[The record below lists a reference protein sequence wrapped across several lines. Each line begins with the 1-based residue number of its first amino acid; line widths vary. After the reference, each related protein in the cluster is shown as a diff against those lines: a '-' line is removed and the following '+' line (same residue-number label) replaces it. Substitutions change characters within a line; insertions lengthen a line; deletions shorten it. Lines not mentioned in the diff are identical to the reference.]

1 MVRPISC
8 IIVDDEPPAIRIL
21 QKFAEQLP
29 GLECIATTT
38 SALEALQLI
47 EIHKPDVIF
56 LDIQMRDLTGIQL
69 SALIKD
75 KVGIIFTTAY
85 PQFAVEGF
93 ELNAIDYLLKP
104 IAFSRFISAVEKAR
118 TQIHP
123 IGGKQN
129 NPTAE
134 EDYFFIKTDGKNK
147 FKRVAVADI
156 FYIESI
162 KNYIVIHTHDEQIVT
177 YNTLKYF
184 EEKLPDN
191 LFVKIHKSFVIALNK
206 IEKTDNNEVW
216 LLQKNLPLGDT
227 YKVDFFTKVNE
238 RKL

>member
-1 MVRPISC
+1 MTKPITC

-29 GLECIATTT
+29 GLECVATTT
-38 SALEALQLI
+38 LALEALQLI
-47 EIHKPDVIF
+47 ETHKPDIIF

-75 KVGIIFTTAY
+75 KVKIIFTTAY

-93 ELNAIDYLLKP
+93 ELNAVDYLLKP
-104 IAFSRFISAVEKAR
+104 IAFNRFISAVEKAR
-118 TQIHP
+118 TAILQTEI
-123 IGGKQN
+123 K
-129 NPTAE
+129 PTNDIIQ

-162 KNYIVIHTHDEQIVT
+162 KNYIVVHTFDEQIVT

-184 EEKLPDN
+184 EEKLPEN
-191 LFVKIHKSFVIALNK
+191 QFIKIHKSFMVALNK

-227 YKVDFFTKVNE
+227 YKGNFFGKINE

>member
-1 MVRPISC
+1 MTKPLTC

-21 QKFAEQLP
+21 QKYAEQLP

-38 SALEALQLI
+38 RALEVLELV
-47 EIHKPDVIF
+47 EIHQPDILF

-69 SALIKD
+69 STLLKD
-75 KVGIIFTTAY
+75 KVKIIFTTAY

-104 IAFSRFISAVEKAR
+104 IAFNRFISAVEKAR
-118 TQIHP
+118 AVIQPT
-123 IGGKQN
+123 GSKQN
-129 NPTAE
+129 TQVPE
-134 EDYFFIKTDGKNK
+134 DDYFFIKTDGKNK
-147 FKRVAVADI
+147 FRRVEIADI

-162 KNYIVIHTHDEQIVT
+162 KNYIVIHTPDEQIVT

-184 EEKLPDN
+184 EENLPN
-191 LFVKIHKSFVIALNK
+191 NQFIKIHKSFIVAFNK

-216 LLQKNLPLGDT
+216 ILQKNLPLGDT
-227 YKVDFFTKVNE
+227 YKNDFFAKINE
-238 RKL
+238 RKF

>member
-1 MVRPISC
+1 MTKPLTC

-21 QKFAEQLP
+21 QKYAEQLP

-38 SALEALQLI
+38 RALEVLELVEMHQ
-47 EIHKPDVIF
+47 PDILF

-69 SALIKD
+69 STLLKE
-75 KVGIIFTTAY
+75 KVRIIFTTAY

-93 ELNAIDYLLKP
+93 ELNAVDYLLKP
-104 IAFSRFISAVEKAR
+104 IAFNRFISAVEKAR
-118 TQIHP
+118 AVILP
-123 IGGKQN
+123 ISTKQN
-129 NPTAE
+129 ASVPE
-134 EDYFFIKTDGKNK
+134 DDYFFIKTDGKNK
-147 FKRVAVADI
+147 FRRVEIADI

-162 KNYIVIHTHDEQIVT
+162 KNYIVIHTPEEQIVT

-184 EEKLPDN
+184 EENLPN
-191 LFVKIHKSFVIALNK
+191 NQFIKIHKSFIVAFNK

-227 YKVDFFTKVNE
+227 YKNDFFIKINE
-238 RKL
+238 RKF

>member
-1 MVRPISC
+1 MTKPITC

-29 GLECIATTT
+29 GLECVTTTT
-38 SALEALQLI
+38 SALETLQLI
-47 EIHKPDVIF
+47 EVHKPDILF

-85 PQFAVEGF
+85 PQFAIEGF

-104 IAFSRFISAVEKAR
+104 IAFNRFISAVEKAK
-118 TQIHP
+118 TQIQ
-123 IGGKQN
+123 KTANKLN
-129 NPTAE
+129 NIATE
-134 EDYFFIKTDGKNK
+134 NEYFFIKTDGKNK
-147 FKRVAVADI
+147 FKRVAVDDI
-156 FYIESI
+156 FYVESI
-162 KNYIVIHTHDEQIVT
+162 KNYIVIHTFDEQIVT

-184 EEKLPDN
+184 EEKLPEN
-191 LFVKIHKSFVIALNK
+191 NFVKIHKSFIIALNK

-227 YKVDFFTKVNE
+227 YKIDFFTKINE